1 MPTISPYPLDT
12 SGNNPANFIA
22 DEVHALTPE
31 PSSNY
36 ANYIIPNYAPFFED
50 SLSVFKMVGGVRV
63 PLVLGQDYHP
73 IFPVAEAQAAL
84 GIRLCGGVLIY
95 DRVHAGDYSLD
106 YQTIGGE
113 FSANDTNGL
122 LAAYQR
128 LYEVVYL
135 TWDIIVDKPLRF
147 TPDYHLHEESD
158 QTMQVVNDKL
168 EQIRAIL
175 ASRSGISQTRT
186 TTTLTVS
193 QNRFDLDLS
202 ELFYSAKGRAPN
214 ALDDVLVVI
223 GNGVMVCSTTT
234 NTPAVRTG
242 IWPSGSTLEMVV
254 NGSVLGRGGN
264 AAANIGSLST
274 PSLPGNGGD
283 AIYLSTPL
291 KVTLNAMGKVS
302 GGGGGGGWSKAQTND
317 QSMNPGSPSGDTYHI
332 SVGGGG
338 GYPFGKGG
346 YFYSSSSPG
355 NYADG
360 HDAPTG
366 VVTSTSNLTPYSIPI
381 GGSTESSGLTPVQ
394 WRVLR
399 GGNGGYFNTPA
410 QPGFS
415 IDTYPQFTY
424 EYGPAGNNGKAFTGN
439 TQLLTLVNNG
449 GFVGNY

>member
-122 LAAYQR
+122 LAAYQKI
-128 LYEVVYL
+128 YEVVYL
-135 TWDIIVDKPLRF
+135 SWDMIVDKPLRF

-175 ASRSGISQTRT
+175 ASR
-186 TTTLTVS
+186 
-193 QNRFDLDLS
+193 
-202 ELFYSAKGRAPN
+202 
-214 ALDDVLVVI
+214 
-223 GNGVMVCSTTT
+223 
-234 NTPAVRTG
+234 
-242 IWPSGSTLEMVV
+242 
-254 NGSVLGRGGN
+254 
-264 AAANIGSLST
+264 
-274 PSLPGNGGD
+274 
-283 AIYLSTPL
+283 
-291 KVTLNAMGKVS
+291 
-302 GGGGGGGWSKAQTND
+302 
-317 QSMNPGSPSGDTYHI
+317 
-332 SVGGGG
+332 
-338 GYPFGKGG
+338 
-346 YFYSSSSPG
+346 
-355 NYADG
+355 
-360 HDAPTG
+360 
-366 VVTSTSNLTPYSIPI
+366 
-381 GGSTESSGLTPVQ
+381 
-394 WRVLR
+394 
-399 GGNGGYFNTPA
+399 
-410 QPGFS
+410 
-415 IDTYPQFTY
+415 
-424 EYGPAGNNGKAFTGN
+424 
-439 TQLLTLVNNG
+439 
-449 GFVGNY
+449 